1 MLVNGSGVV
10 ERVYSAMEESA
21 GLLDITCAG
30 ERVRPVLAAFGEV
43 LEDAVIVFSMAAGR
57 RAVELDFS
65 ISVPPG
71 YGDPYAAAVSR
82 GLIGATDHPC
92 GALGADIAGRC
103 PVGMFAID
111 GEVGEGF
118 KKTYTFFPPGE
129 LQPVG
134 KLADVPSMPPA
145 VAENAG
151 LFARYGLDRV
161 QMTSID
167 YIRRTVNLYFG
178 GLRAGCVEPEAVRS
192 MVAEMGLPEPSV
204 AGLEFARNSF
214 AVYPTLSWDSAR
226 IERICFAVITTDPG
240 IVPVRDEAE
249 AAQFARFA
257 ENAPYAYEGKRTLVY
272 GLTLSPGEE
281 YYKLGSYY
289 QISDY
294 QRKLVKAFDAL
305 KDRT

>member
-1 MLVNGSGVV
+1 MLVTGSGVV
-10 ERVYSAMEESA
+10 ERVFSAMEESA
-21 GLLDITCAG
+21 GLLGIRCAG
-30 ERVRPVLAAFGEV
+30 ERVRPVLAAFGDV
-43 LEDAVIVFSMAAGR
+43 LGEAVIVFSMAAGR

-65 ISVPPG
+65 ISVPAG
-71 YGDPYAAAVSR
+71 YGDPYAAAVAG
-82 GLIGATDHPC
+82 GLIGGTDHPC
-92 GALGADIAGRC
+92 GVLGAEIAERC
-103 PVGMFAID
+103 PVGMFAVD

-118 KKTYTFFPPGE
+118 KKTYTFFPPGD

-134 KLADVPSMPPA
+134 KLAGIPSMPAA
-145 VAENAG
+145 VGENAG

-161 QMTSID
+161 QMTSVD
-167 YIRRTVNLYFG
+167 YVRRTVNLYFG
-178 GLRAGCVEPEAVRS
+178 ELGAGCVEPGAVRS
-192 MVAEMGLPEPSV
+192 MVREMGLPVPSG
-204 AGLEFARNSF
+204 AGLGFARNSF

-226 IERICFAVITTDPG
+226 IERVCFAVITTDPG
-240 IVPVRDEAE
+240 VVPVRDGVE

-257 ENAPYAYEGKRTLVY
+257 GNAPYAYEGKRTLVY

-305 KDRT
+305 KNRT